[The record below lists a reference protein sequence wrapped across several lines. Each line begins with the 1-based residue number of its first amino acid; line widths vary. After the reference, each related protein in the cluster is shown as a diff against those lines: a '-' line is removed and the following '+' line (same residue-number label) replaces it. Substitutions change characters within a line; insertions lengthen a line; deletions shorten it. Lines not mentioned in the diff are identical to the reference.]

1 MAFVLNQ
8 SQSYSWPV
16 SIQLPADGGKRE
28 KSSFDAL
35 FKRLPQ
41 SRINEIQQL
50 VQQRIKAAE
59 RGEELDNGVTD
70 QTIAAEIL
78 VGWAG
83 ILDADGDDVPYSE
96 VVKAQLLDVPMMAG
110 ALIEAYFTSL
120 VELKRKN

>member
-16 SIQLPADGGKRE
+16 SIKLPADGGKRE
-28 KSSFDAL
+28 KSSFDAV

-50 VQQRIKAAE
+50 VQQRVKAAE
-59 RGEELDNGVTD
+59 SGEELDNGITD
-70 QTIAAEIL
+70 QNIADEIL
-78 VGWAG
+78 VGWSG
-83 ILDADGDDVPYSE
+83 IVDGDGDEVPYSE
-96 VVKAQLLDVPMMAG
+96 AVKAQLLDVPMLAS
-110 ALIEAYFTSL
+110 ALIEAYFASL

>member
-41 SRINEIQQL
+41 SRINEIHQL
-50 VQQRIKAAE
+50 VQQRIKSAE
-59 RGEELDNGVTD
+59 RGDELDNGVTD
-70 QTIAAEIL
+70 QSIAAEIL

-96 VVKAQLLDVPMMAG
+96 AVKAQLLDVPMMAG

>member
-78 VGWAG
+78 VGWSG

-96 VVKAQLLDVPMMAG
+96 AIKAQLLDVPMMAG

>member
-50 VQQRIKAAE
+50 VQQRIKSAE
-59 RGEELDNGVTD
+59 RGDELDNGVTD
-70 QTIAAEIL
+70 QSIAAEIL
-78 VGWAG
+78 VGWSG

-96 VVKAQLLDVPMMAG
+96 AVKAQLLDVPMMAG

>member
-16 SIQLPADGGKRE
+16 SIKLPADGGKRE
-28 KSSFDAL
+28 KSTFDAV
-35 FKRLPQ
+35 FRRLPQ

-70 QTIAAEIL
+70 DSIAAEIL
-78 VGWAG
+78 MGWSG
-83 ILDADGDDVPYSE
+83 ILDGDGDDVPYSE
-96 VVKAQLLDVPMMAG
+96 AVKAQLLDVPMMAG
-110 ALIEAYFTSL
+110 ALIEAYFNSL
-120 VELKRKN
+120 AELKRKN

>member
-96 VVKAQLLDVPMMAG
+96 AIKAQLLDVPMMAG
-110 ALIEAYFTSL
+110 ALIKAYFTSL

>member
-16 SIQLPADGGKRE
+16 SIQLPANGGKRE

-59 RGEELDNGVTD
+59 RGDELDNGVTD
-70 QTIAAEIL
+70 QSIAAEIL

-96 VVKAQLLDVPMMAG
+96 AVKAQLLDVPMMAG
-110 ALIEAYFTSL
+110 ALIETYFTSL

>member
-50 VQQRIKAAE
+50 AQQRIKAAE

-70 QTIAAEIL
+70 QSIAAEIL

-96 VVKAQLLDVPMMAG
+96 AVKAQLLDVPMMAG

>member
-16 SIQLPADGGKRE
+16 RIQLPADGGKRE

-96 VVKAQLLDVPMMAG
+96 AVKAQLLDVPMMAD

>member
-16 SIQLPADGGKRE
+16 SINLPADGGKRE

-50 VQQRIKAAE
+50 VQQRIKSAE
-59 RGEELDNGVTD
+59 RGDELDNGVTD
-70 QTIAAEIL
+70 QSIAAEIL

-96 VVKAQLLDVPMMAG
+96 AVKAQLLDVPMMAG

>member
-50 VQQRIKAAE
+50 AQQRIKAAE

-70 QTIAAEIL
+70 QSIAAEIL
-78 VGWAG
+78 VGWSG

-96 VVKAQLLDVPMMAG
+96 AIKAQLLDVPMMAG

>member
-16 SIQLPADGGKRE
+16 SIQLPADGGKRQ

-50 VQQRIKAAE
+50 AQQRIKAAE

-96 VVKAQLLDVPMMAG
+96 AVKAQLLYVPMMAG